1 MNFIIPNID
10 ASKETRKQT
19 RLNTIYCNVRHYMVT
34 NFVSFAGGY
43 VVPDGYAGEC
53 MSMLARYQ
61 AEWDKEG
68 GDSDAFR
75 PMNFDIRCDDA
86 DTYRQFKRTL
96 RDAVNERLR
105 KTLDGFLEKTMKCDG
120 YSWAADS
127 RCFKSL
133 RKDIEYIKKYSGLYR
148 AIEEIGTE
156 VSSILA
162 DFREHPESCIRRL
175 ESVIENN

>member
-34 NFVSFAGGY
+34 NFVAFAGGY
-43 VVPDGYAGEC
+43 IVPDGYAGEC
-53 MSMLARYQ
+53 MSMLAKYQ
-61 AEWDKEG
+61 ADWDKEG
-68 GDSDAFR
+68 GDSDTFR

-96 RDAVNERLR
+96 RDSVNERLR
-105 KTLDGFLEKTMKCDG
+105 RTLDGFLEKTMKYDG
-120 YSWAADS
+120 YDWTADS

-133 RKDIEYIKKYSGLYR
+133 RKDIEYIQKYSGMYR

-156 VSSILA
+156 VSNILA
-162 DFREHPESCIRRL
+162 DFKEHPESCIRRL
-175 ESVIENN
+175 EAVIENN